1 MTTQESREQE
11 IKRLNAEKVK
21 QIALCHFY
29 SYYVRHNMSDMLA
42 YVGEDVTWLG
52 SQSNFVAHNRQE
64 FENLLEREIKK
75 VPKQCVMKVIS
86 ADVSQVSG
94 NCYQVTG
101 ELELRL
107 PVQDNVYYTN
117 LRFSMM
123 ICKEDGKFSIVS
135 IHTSTIGKSALWD
148 DTQVLKER
156 QKQFSEEG
164 GENIQDPVTGVFQLG
179 AFKERAA
186 RQLEDISNSFKG
198 VEKSFAIQAG
208 RELRVIV
215 GADKIDDKQTE
226 NLSGEIAK
234 KIQDEMTYPGQ
245 VKITVIRE
253 TRAVSFAK

>member
-94 NCYQVTG
+94 NCY
-101 ELELRL
+101 LRGW
-107 PVQDNVYYTN
+107 TC
-117 LRFSMM
+117 S
-123 ICKEDGKFSIVS
+123 
-135 IHTSTIGKSALWD
+135 
-148 DTQVLKER
+148 
-156 QKQFSEEG
+156 
-164 GENIQDPVTGVFQLG
+164 DPVTP
-179 AFKERAA
+179 
-186 RQLEDISNSFKG
+186 DC
-198 VEKSFAIQAG
+198 
-208 RELRVIV
+208 
-215 GADKIDDKQTE
+215 
-226 NLSGEIAK
+226 EIFRFLH
-234 KIQDEMTYPGQ
+234 DYD
-245 VKITVIRE
+245 R
-253 TRAVSFAK
+253 